1 MKRLVIFIST
11 WMCTAWVGTAWVGT
25 ACVVISGLAP
35 HAARAADLLAVYQ
48 RALQNDPQLREAEAT
63 RLAALEAK
71 PQALSA
77 LLPQLT
83 GNGLISRERDSGS
96 QNQTEAL
103 TLPPCV
109 GGAAPTDINPC
120 SPAGTPSTVFESF
133 GFTGRTTTTTH
144 HYTVDLKQNLFRWGN
159 WVALQTAD
167 SQVAQ
172 AEADYQA
179 AQQDLMA
186 RVSQAYFNV
195 LGAQD
200 DLEAQQ
206 VALLSVN
213 RQLDQAESRYQI
225 GLIAITDVEEARA
238 AHDTTAAAV
247 IAAKRAL
254 ASNQEALRQITG
266 DPFDF
271 LAQPIEPFELATPDP
286 VSEDRWV
293 EMALQQ
299 NLSLVSS
306 RLAADIARENVS
318 SARGGHFPSLDLVGS
333 SGKLSS
339 NAVDVF
345 PDGSPAGGSTLDQ
358 QQRSIGI
365 QLTFPIYS
373 GGMVSS
379 QVRQAVYRH
388 RAAKERLERVARQTE
403 HDARDAYLGVL
414 SEISRVKALRRAVES
429 NQIALR
435 ATESGYEAGTRTAVD
450 VLQSRQQWV
459 QAQTDYAHSRYDYM
473 LNVIK
478 LQQAAGTLSEQSL
491 QRVNALLKDQPPN
504 PADRPSADLPPGQPV
519 SGQPVPGQPA
529 PVR

>member
-1 MKRLVIFIST
+1 MKQLLSVF
-11 WMCTAWVGTAWVGT
+11 VLF
-25 ACVVISGLAP
+25 LAANAP
-35 HAARAADLLAVYQ
+35 AADLLAVYQ

-77 LLPQLT
+77 LLPQLA
-83 GNGLISRERDSGS
+83 GNGVVSKERDVGS
-96 QNQTEAL
+96 QNTTQSVQ
-103 TLPPCV
+103 LPPC
-109 GGAAPTDINPC
+109 APNI
-120 SPAGTPSTVFESF
+120 PAGTPCTPAGTPATLFESF
-133 GFTGRTTTTTH
+133 LFTGTTDTTIH
-144 HYTVDLKQNLFRWGN
+144 HYTVDLKQSLFRWEN
-159 WVALQTAD
+159 WEALKRAD

-179 AQQDLMA
+179 AQQDLME
-186 RVSQAYFNV
+186 RVSQRYFDV

-206 VALLSVN
+206 SALISVS
-213 RQLDQAESRYQI
+213 RQLEQAEARYRI
-225 GLIAITDVEEARA
+225 GLIAVTDVEEARA
-238 AHDTTAAAV
+238 SHDSTAAAV

-254 ASNQEALRQITG
+254 SSTQELLREIIG

-271 LAQPIEPFELATPDP
+271 LARPTEPFEMVNPDP
-286 VSEDRWV
+286 TSEDRWV

-318 SARGGHFPSLDLVGS
+318 VARGGHYPSLDLVGS
-333 SGKLSS
+333 AGRLT
-339 NAVDVF
+339 NDAVNTF
-345 PDGSPAGGSTLDQ
+345 DGGGPAGGTAIDQ
-358 QQRSIGI
+358 NQRSIGI
-365 QLTFPIYS
+365 QLTFPLYS

-379 QVRQAVYRH
+379 QVRQAVYQH

-414 SEISRVKALRRAVES
+414 SEVSRVKALRRAVES
-429 NQIALR
+429 NTIALR

-459 QAQTDYAHSRYDYM
+459 QAQTDYSRSRYEYM
-473 LNVIK
+473 INVIK
-478 LQQAAGTLSEQSL
+478 LQQAAGILSEHSL
-491 QRVNALLKDQPPN
+491 QRINALLTDAPPP
-504 PADRPSADLPPGQPV
+504 PAAGRA
-519 SGQPVPGQPA
+519 PA
-529 PVR
+529 TPQ

>member
-1 MKRLVIFIST
+1 MKRLATLLAFYLLSN
-11 WMCTAWVGTAWVGT
+11 TA
-25 ACVVISGLAP
+25 P
-35 HAARAADLLAVYQ
+35 AADLLAVYQ

-71 PQALSA
+71 PQALSS
-77 LLPQLT
+77 LLPQLS
-83 GNGLISRERDSGS
+83 GNGQISRERDTGT
-96 QNQTEAL
+96 QNTTEAVA
-103 TLPPCV
+103 LPPCGPAV
-109 GGAAPTDINPC
+109 
-120 SPAGTPSTVFESF
+120 PAGTPCSSAGTPTTVFESF
-133 GFTGRTTTTTH
+133 PFSGKVDTTIH
-144 HYTVDLKQNLFRWGN
+144 HYTIDLKQSLFRWEN
-159 WVALQTAD
+159 WEALKRAD

-179 AQQDLMA
+179 AQQDLME
-186 RVSQAYFNV
+186 RVAQRYFDV

-206 VALLSVN
+206 VALISVN
-213 RQLDQAESRYQI
+213 RQLDQAEARYEI
-225 GLIAITDVEEARA
+225 GLIAVTDVEEARA
-238 AHDTTAAAV
+238 SHDSTAAAV

-254 ASNQEALRQITG
+254 ASTQELLREIIG

-271 LAQPIEPFELATPDP
+271 LARPIEPFEMANPDP
-286 VSEDRWV
+286 ISEDRWV

-318 SARGGHFPSLDLVGS
+318 IQRGGHFPSLDLVGS
-333 SGKLSS
+333 AGKLT
-339 NAVDVF
+339 NNGVDVF
-345 PDGSPAGGSTLDQ
+345 DDGSPAGGTTLDQ
-358 QQRSIGI
+358 RQRSIGI

-373 GGMVSS
+373 GGLVSS
-379 QVRQAVYRH
+379 QVRQATYQH

-414 SEISRVKALRRAVES
+414 SEISRVKALHRAVES
-429 NQIALR
+429 NLTALR

-491 QRVNALLKDQPPN
+491 QRINALLTDT
-504 PADRPSADLPPGQPV
+504 
-519 SGQPVPGQPA
+519 PA
-529 PVR
+529 PPPASDAPPPAAKAR